1 MNKYIIILIILLLI
15 LIYTYFIKNNNEH
28 YSAESL
34 IDIFSP
40 CKEVINGTVIF
51 NNANINGDIKL
62 GGTQPKQIR
71 QYILD
76 VLFPYGSFY
85 VQYPNKNSNNDSEA
99 FPAEKSPSRLFG
111 GDWQEQWPEESIF
124 FRTNGYNAKENRING
139 YQSDALRTFINL
151 DTDSNIP
158 HLKPVFEG
166 NGIFQSLDKTSPF
179 SYSYNCGRLRGL
191 ASIPVTK
198 YFTVFD
204 SMNQSNTSELETR
217 VKNRQI
223 KVWKRVKRENNGSMP
238 SLPKNGRDS
247 QYDNIYFEGPQN
259 NNTFVSPKDFN
270 YFDKINTVDK
280 AFIKCKEMGDECNAI
295 GVSKNGVFKYSD
307 TVDVNLISD
316 RSEIGNSYSIWFK
329 KKDIAVL

>member
-1 MNKYIIILIILLLI
+1 M
-15 LIYTYFIKNNNEH
+15 IYTYFIKNKNEY

-40 CKEVINGTVIF
+40 CKEPINGTVTF
-51 NNANINGDIKL
+51 NNANINGEIKL

-99 FPAEKSPSRLFG
+99 FPAEKSPSKLFG

-139 YQSDALRTFINL
+139 YQNDALRTFTNINS
-151 DTDSNIP
+151 DSNIP
-158 HLKPVFEG
+158 HLKTVFLEG
-166 NGIFQSLDKTSPF
+166 NGILQTLNNTSSFVMGP
-179 SYSYNCGRLRGL
+179 NCGAFRRINSQT
-191 ASIPVTK
+191 AYS
-198 YFTVFD
+198 TVFD
-204 SMNQSNTSELETR
+204 SKNQSNTSELETR
-217 VKNRQI
+217 VRNRQF

-247 QYDNIYFEGPQN
+247 QYDNIYFEGPKN
-259 NNTFVSPKDFN
+259 NNTFVSIKDFN
-270 YFDKINTVDK
+270 YFDRINTLDK
-280 AFIKCKEMGDECNAI
+280 AITKCKELGDDCNAI
-295 GVSKNGVFKYSD
+295 GVNKRGVFKYSD
-307 TVDVNLISD
+307 TVDVNLIYD
-316 RSEIGNSYSIWFK
+316 KSEFPNSYSIWFK